1 MSKWLV
7 AYTAGRNLW
16 LTIAK
21 IDYSFI
27 HSEASHG
34 TCSVKKVVLTNF
46 AKFTGEHLYQSLFF
60 NKVAVF
66 TEHLWTVASVHSSLY
81 LQREKKRETDALLI
95 FTYNLYEILD

>member
-1 MSKWLV
+1 MFCKKSCSYKF
-7 AYTAGRNLW
+7 R
-16 LTIAK
+16 K
-21 IDYSFI
+21 I
-27 HSEASHG
+27 HR
-34 TCSVKKVVLTNF
+34 K
-46 AKFTGEHLYQSLFF
+46 HLYQSLFF